1 MAFLGATL
9 LRCSPVTLR
18 DTPAARLLRIWAVD
32 CSEPIRRG
40 PKERNTMTVRL
51 HRGDLP
57 DLSRYTD
64 TVAID
69 TETMGLH
76 PHRDRLCVVQM
87 SNGDGS
93 ADVVQIPKDHG
104 KDRADA
110 PNLKALLA
118 NPKITKIFHF
128 ARFDLA
134 ALYNAFGVM
143 PQPAYCTKIA
153 SRLTRTY
160 TDRHGLKDLVRE
172 VLNIDLSKQQQSSD
186 WGSQT
191 LNEAQ
196 LVYAASDVLHLHA
209 LRERLDAMLAR
220 EGRMEL
226 AQACFEFLPTRAKL
240 DLQGWD
246 TEDIFAHS

>member
-1 MAFLGATL
+1 
-9 LRCSPVTLR
+9 
-18 DTPAARLLRIWAVD
+18 
-32 CSEPIRRG
+32 
-40 PKERNTMTVRL
+40 MTIRL

-64 TVAID
+64 SVAID
-69 TETMGLH
+69 TETMGLN

-87 SNGDGS
+87 SNGDGT
-93 ADVVQIPKDHG
+93 ADVIQIPKDYG
-104 KDRADA
+104 KDHSDA

-143 PQPAYCTKIA
+143 PQPVYCTKIA
-153 SRLTRTY
+153 SRLSRTY

-186 WGSQT
+186 WGSAS
-191 LNEAQ
+191 LSEAQ
-196 LVYAASDVLHLHA
+196 LAYAASDVLHLHG

-220 EGRMEL
+220 EGRTEL
-226 AQACFEFLPTRAKL
+226 AQACFDFLPTRARL
-240 DLQGWD
+240 DLGGWEA
-246 TEDIFAHS
+246 EDIFAHS

>member
-1 MAFLGATL
+1 LQPKVRHRPSFVEDFNVSLGHIDSTRL
-9 LRCSPVTLR
+9 VT
-18 DTPAARLLRIWAVD
+18 
-32 CSEPIRRG
+32 
-40 PKERNTMTVRL
+40 TMTVRL
-51 HRGDLP
+51 HHGDLP
-57 DLSRYTD
+57 DLTRYSGS
-64 TVAID
+64 VAID

-76 PHRDRLCVVQM
+76 PHRDRLCVVQL
-87 SNGDGS
+87 SSGDGS
-93 ADVVQIPKDHG
+93 ADVVQIPKGHT
-104 KDRADA
+104 DA

-118 NPKITKIFHF
+118 DPKVTKIFHF

-172 VLNIDLSKQQQSSD
+172 VLGIDLSKQQQSSD
-186 WGSQT
+186 WGSST
-191 LNEAQ
+191 LSEAQ
-196 LVYAASDVLHLHA
+196 LSYAASDVLHLHA

-220 EGRMEL
+220 EGRTEL

-240 DLQGWD
+240 DLRGWD